1 MTAEATNGT
10 AAATPRRTKICVFCG
25 ASPGTS
31 PEYVEAAR
39 ALARAMAAN
48 DIDLGMFAFH
58 LPLLLPRSTKTP
70 LSPHSPRPNPPLT
83 IYPTVY
89 GGGTVGLMGEVA
101 KTLCEL
107 KGPDAVHGIIPEA
120 LVKWE
125 RDGTYATVN
134 AEGRYVPDET
144 KYGRTTVVPDM
155 HTRKKLMAEEVF
167 AGGPGSGFVGLPGG
181 FGTMEELFE
190 VITWNQLGIHAN
202 GIVLLNISGFWRG
215 MLDMIDTAVDQ
226 GFIRD
231 ANKDIVVA
239 AKTADE
245 AITALRDYKVSSA
258 IYGLEWGKQ

>member
-1 MTAEATNGT
+1 MPAVNTNGST
-10 AAATPRRTKICVFCG
+10 PIAAPRTKICVFCG
-25 ASPGTS
+25 ASPGTK

-39 ALARAMAAN
+39 ALARSMAAN
-48 DIDLGMFAFH
+48 EIDLGMSPFSSKTLSPLLLMIRS
-58 LPLLLPRSTKTP
+58 LPLLRDAP
-70 LSPHSPRPNPPLT
+70 LTSPPL
-83 IYPTVY
+83 TVY

-107 KGPDAVHGIIPEA
+107 RGPDAVHGIIPEA

-134 AEGRYVPDET
+134 ADGRYVPDEA

-190 VITWNQLGIHAN
+190 VITWNQLGIHN
-202 GIVLLNISGFWRG
+202 KGIVLLNVHDYWRG
-215 MLDMIDTAVDQ
+215 MLDLIDTAVDQ

-231 ANKDIVVA
+231 ANKSIVVA
-239 AKTADE
+239 AQDGDA
-245 AITALRDYKVSSA
+245 AIAMLRDYKVSDA

>member
-1 MTAEATNGT
+1 MTAETTNGSAPAAAP
-10 AAATPRRTKICVFCG
+10 AAATAATPRTKICVFCG
-25 ASPGTS
+25 ASPGKK

-39 ALARAMAAN
+39 ALARSMAAN
-48 DIDLGMFAFH
+48 NIDL
-58 LPLLLPRSTKTP
+58 
-70 LSPHSPRPNPPLT
+70 
-83 IYPTVY
+83 VY

-107 KGPDAVHGIIPEA
+107 RGPDAVHGIIPEA
-120 LVKWE
+120 LVKFE

-134 AEGRYVPDET
+134 AEGRYVPDEA

-155 HTRKKLMAEEVF
+155 HTRKALMAEEVF

-190 VITWNQLGIHAN
+190 VITWNQLGIHAK
-202 GIVLLNISGFWRG
+202 GIVLLNVGDYWRG
-215 MLDMIDTAVDQ
+215 MLDLIDTAVDQ

-231 ANKDIVVA
+231 ANKNIVLA
-239 AKTADE
+239 ARDGDQ
-245 AITALRDYKVSSA
+245 AIAMLRDYKVSEA

>member
-1 MTAEATNGT
+1 MTAEITNGS
-10 AAATPRRTKICVFCG
+10 APAPARTKICVFCG
-25 ASPGTS
+25 ASPGKK
-31 PEYVEAAR
+31 PEYVDAAR

-48 DIDLGMFAFH
+48 NIDL
-58 LPLLLPRSTKTP
+58 
-70 LSPHSPRPNPPLT
+70 
-83 IYPTVY
+83 VY

-107 KGPDAVHGIIPEA
+107 RGPDAVHGIIPEA

-134 AEGRYVPDET
+134 ADGRYVPDEAR
-144 KYGRTTVVPDM
+144 YGRTTVVPDM

-167 AGGPGSGFVGLPGG
+167 AGGPGSGFIGLPGG

-190 VITWNQLGIHAN
+190 VITWNQLGIHQK
-202 GIVLLNISGFWRG
+202 GIVLLNVSDYWRG
-215 MLDMIDTAVDQ
+215 MLDLIDTAVDQ

-231 ANKDIVVA
+231 ANKNIVLA
-239 AKTADE
+239 AKGGDE
-245 AITALRDYKVSSA
+245 AIAMLRDYKVSSA

>member
-10 AAATPRRTKICVFCG
+10 AAAAPRTKICVFCG

-48 DIDLGMFAFH
+48 DIDLGM
-58 LPLLLPRSTKTP
+58 LPISLILLLPCDAVP
-70 LSPHSPRPNPPLT
+70 FQPRLLLTNPFP
-83 IYPTVY
+83 PAVY

-107 KGPDAVHGIIPEA
+107 KGTDAVHGIIPEA

-134 AEGRYVPDET
+134 ADGRYVPDEN

-190 VITWNQLGIHAN
+190 VITWNQLGIHTK
-202 GIVLLNISGFWRG
+202 GIVLLNVNDFWRG
-215 MLDMIDTAVDQ
+215 MLDMIDTAVNQ

-231 ANKDIVVA
+231 ANKSIVVA
-239 AKTADE
+239 AKNGED
-245 AITALRDYKVSSA
+245 AIAALRDYKVSSA